1 MSRTLTLLIIFWNI
15 VLSILLGYAL
25 TNGKSPAQIAEKDPE
40 PDVEQIDPQEPGS
53 FTNDTINKIDAR
65 IAYFS
70 MDSVENN
77 YALVKESADRVR
89 AEGRRLESEL
99 GKEIQRAQGRAQ
111 ELATKD
117 HTYSTQAQIQADQEE
132 FQRLEM
138 QIQELRMK
146 SQDRIDELQIKM
158 LSEIA
163 SEVEEFLKEYNQQAG
178 FDYIFSIQDGGQI
191 WVGNEK
197 LDITADVVNGLNQRH
212 RAGKKAN

>member
-1 MSRTLTLLIIFWNI
+1 MSRTLTLLLIFWNI

-25 TNGKSPAQIAEKDPE
+25 TKGRSPAQIAERDPA
-40 PDVEQIDPQEPGS
+40 PDIEQADPSPS
-53 FTNDTINKIDAR
+53 STAVSDTSARIDAR

-77 YALVKESADRVR
+77 YTLVKESADRVR
-89 AEGRRLESEL
+89 AEGRRLETEL

-132 FQRLEM
+132 FQKLEM

-146 SQDRIDELQIKM
+146 SQDRIDELQMRM
-158 LSEIA
+158 LGEIA
-163 SEVEEFLKEYNQQAG
+163 KEVEDFLKEYNQRAS
-178 FDYIFSIQDGGQI
+178 FDYIFSIQEGGQI
-191 WVGNEK
+191 WVGNNE

-212 RAGKKAN
+212 SNSKASK